1 MLSQNH
7 LWRLSALAVVIC
19 LLTACASTP
28 QTASNTH
35 PTANLSNHKTYE
47 FVPRPGPNRGGN
59 TTLLTTY
66 FETSVSKQMD
76 ARGYRKVDTNP
87 DLLVNSNAN
96 VKEQA
101 DVESMPGPAAG
112 CYGYR
117 GGLCGGSQAEA
128 VHYKVGTAHSDVV
141 DASSAKWCGKG
152 GPRAS

>member
-1 MLSQNH
+1 MLTQN
-7 LWRLSALAVVIC
+7 LPGRFGALAVTIG
-19 LLTACASTP
+19 LLAGCAPQPQIASITAPA
-28 QTASNTH
+28 
-35 PTANLSNHKTYE
+35 ANLSGYKTYG
-47 FVPRPGPNRGGN
+47 FVPQPGTNRGGN
-59 TTLLTTY
+59 TTPLTTY
-66 FETSVSKQMD
+66 FETSISREMD
-76 ARGYRKVDTNP
+76 ARGYRKVDANP

-117 GGLCGGSQAEA
+117 GGLCGGSQVEA